1 MKPTICTTK
10 QCRGGVPSLRCL
22 AVAALVFVALAFA
35 SGAFAQA
42 EQDAAAAVTEEG
54 AGESDAG
61 PSTDAEG
68 EAPAEP
74 RAEETLQA
82 DAEGPVDAAESAQT
96 PEELTGDTGP
106 ADEAAA
112 GDDDWGEFD
121 DWEEEDGGGD
131 SGAKAWGFQLGGFV
145 EGLIAPR
152 VVRSSASANEFVAA
166 EARFRLNL
174 DATHEIASARFRGDV
189 YADGVDSRVWFD
201 IRDASIFVRGGNW
214 FSMRFGR
221 QVLTWGTGDFLFL
234 NDLFPKDFNSF
245 FIGRADEYL
254 KAPSNSVQTTFMMKK
269 VGLDLIWTPIF
280 EPDRFIDGE
289 RLSFFNPLLG
299 EIQGDRT
306 TFVDAEGNPQ
316 PASPIEPLFPEKRLR
331 NGTIHGRLYGSA
343 GPVELAAYGYV
354 GFWPQPTALA
364 GLPGDPANPPN
375 VTYARLGAYG
385 ASIRAPLGGGLIN
398 IEGAFYDSFDD
409 RAGADPTTPNSQFR
423 GLAGYERELFPKFQ
437 MGLQYYL
444 EYTLKYDELTAT
456 PPPGGTPGSYWPQYL
471 PNRFRHVLTLR
482 LTQFLV
488 MDNLELSLFTFFSPD
503 ELDTYIRPRITYKI
517 IEPLAIVVGAN
528 LMFGRHEYTF
538 FGQLKENTNVYARVR
553 YSF

>member
-1 MKPTICTTK
+1 MTPTSCTTK
-10 QCRGGVPSLRCL
+10 QCPKGGGSLRCL
-22 AVAALVFVALAFA
+22 AVAALVFAALAFA

-42 EQDAAAAVTEEG
+42 EEANAPSTEEEG

-61 PSTDAEG
+61 PSTAS
-68 EAPAEP
+68 
-74 RAEETLQA
+74 
-82 DAEGPVDAAESAQT
+82 DAAPDS
-96 PEELTGDTGP
+96 
-106 ADEAAA
+106 

-121 DWEEEDGGGD
+121 DWEEEEGDGSGG
-131 SGAKAWGFQLGGFV
+131 KAWGFQIGGFV
-145 EGLIAPR
+145 EGLVAPR
-152 VVRSSASANEFVAA
+152 VVRSSASASEFVAA

-189 YADGVDSRVWFD
+189 YADGVDGRVWFD

-269 VGLDLIWTPIF
+269 VALDLIWTPIF
-280 EPDRFIDGE
+280 EPDRFINGE
-289 RLSFFNPLLG
+289 RLSFFNPLTG
-299 EIQGDRT
+299 EIQGDRSP
-306 TFVDAEGNPQ
+306 F
-316 PASPIEPLFPEKRLR
+316 SPIQPLFPDKRLR

-354 GFWPQPTALA
+354 GYWPQPLALT
-364 GLPGDPANPPN
+364 GLPDPAAPPQL
-375 VTYARLGAYG
+375 TYARLGAYG
-385 ASIRAPLGGGLIN
+385 ASVRAPLGGGLIN
-398 IEGAFYDSFDD
+398 AEASFYDSFED
-409 RAGADPTTPNSQFR
+409 RTGTDPTIPNSQFR
-423 GLAGYERELFPKFQ
+423 GLVGYERELFPKFQ

-444 EYTLKYDELTAT
+444 EYTFQHDELVQN
-456 PPPGGTPGSYWPQYL
+456 SLWPDYEQHE
-471 PNRFRHVLTLR
+471 FRHLLTLR

-517 IEPLAIVVGAN
+517 IEPLVVVVGAN
-528 LMFGRHEYTF
+528 LMFGRHDYTF
-538 FGQLKENTNVYARVR
+538 FGQLKENTNVYARLR

>member
-1 MKPTICTTK
+1 MKPTICTAK
-10 QCRGGVPSLRCL
+10 QCHRGGGSLKCL
-22 AVAALVFVALAFA
+22 AMAALVVAALAFA
-35 SGAFAQA
+35 SGALGQV
-42 EQDAAAAVTEEG
+42 EQDAAVPNVEEG

-61 PSTDAEG
+61 PSTGTQPETSSDPTSEEAHEAEAEG
-68 EAPAEP
+68 PVNAAAVTDTPEELAGDVEP
-74 RAEETLQA
+74 MA
-82 DAEGPVDAAESAQT
+82 DAEGDQ
-96 PEELTGDTGP
+96 
-106 ADEAAA
+106 
-112 GDDDWGEFD
+112 DWGEFD
-121 DWEEEDGGGD
+121 DWEEEEGGEGG
-131 SGAKAWGFQLGGFV
+131 SGANAWGFQIGGFL
-145 EGLIAPR
+145 EGLVAPR
-152 VVRSSASANEFVAA
+152 VVQSSASDNEFVAA

-201 IRDASIFVRGGNW
+201 IRDASIFVRGGSW

-254 KAPSNSVQTTFMMKK
+254 KAPSNSIQTTFMMKK

-280 EPDRFIDGE
+280 APDRFINGE
-289 RLSFFNPLLG
+289 RLSFFNPLTG
-299 EIQGDRT
+299 QIQGDRSPLSP
-306 TFVDAEGNPQ
+306 VQ
-316 PASPIEPLFPEKRLR
+316 PTFPEKRLR

-354 GFWPQPTALA
+354 GFWPQPIALTGPLA
-364 GLPGDPANPPN
+364 PPPDAPN
-375 VTYARLGAYG
+375 VTYARLAVYG
-385 ASIRAPLGGGLIN
+385 ASVRAPLGGGLIN
-398 IEGAFYDSFDD
+398 VEGAFYDSFDD
-409 RAGADPTTPNSQFR
+409 RAGTDPTTPNSQFR

-444 EYTLKYDELTAT
+444 EFTLKYDELTAA
-456 PPPGGTPGSYWPQYL
+456 PAPGDTPGSYWPEYL
-471 PNRFRHVLTLR
+471 PNRFRHLITLR
-482 LTQFLV
+482 LTQLLV
-488 MDNLELSLFTFFSPD
+488 MDNLELSLFVFFSPD

-528 LMFGRHEYTF
+528 LMFGRYDYTF
-538 FGQLKENTNVYARVR
+538 FGQLEQNTNVYARIR

>member
-1 MKPTICTTK
+1 MKPTICTTQ
-10 QCRGGVPSLRCL
+10 QCRNGRGSLRCF
-22 AVAALVFVALAFA
+22 AVAALVFAVLAFA
-35 SGAFAQA
+35 SGVFAQPQ
-42 EQDAAAAVTEEG
+42 QDAATADVE
-54 AGESDAG
+54 DAG
-61 PSTDAEG
+61 DEADEEPSTEPQPDSSPDLMSEEAHEAE
-68 EAPAEP
+68 
-74 RAEETLQA
+74 
-82 DAEGPVDAAESAQT
+82 AEGPVDAAEASET
-96 PEELTGDTGP
+96 PEELAGDVEPG
-106 ADEAAA
+106 DAA
-112 GDDDWGEFD
+112 GSDEDWGEFD
-121 DWEEEDGGGD
+121 QWDEDESD
-131 SGAKAWGFQLGGFV
+131 SSDGKPWNFQIGGFV
-145 EGLIAPR
+145 EGLVAPR
-152 VVRSSASANEFVAA
+152 VVRSSASASEFAAA

-189 YADGVDSRVWFD
+189 YADGVDGPVWFD

-280 EPDRFIDGE
+280 EPDRFINGE
-289 RLSFFNPLLG
+289 RLSFFNPLTG
-299 EIQGDRT
+299 EIQGDRSP
-306 TFVDAEGNPQ
+306 F
-316 PASPIEPLFPEKRLR
+316 SPIQPLFPDKRLR

-343 GPVELAAYGYV
+343 GPVELAAYGYA
-354 GFWPQPTALA
+354 GFWPQPIALT
-364 GLPGDPANPPN
+364 GLPDPANPPQL
-375 VTYARLGAYG
+375 TYARLAVYG
-385 ASIRAPLGGGLIN
+385 ASLRAPLGGGLIN
-398 IEGAFYDSFDD
+398 VEGAFYDSFDD

-444 EYTLKYDELTAT
+444 EYTLKYDELK
-456 PPPGGTPGSYWPQYL
+456 SNSLWPAYEQHE
-471 PNRFRHVLTLR
+471 FRHLLTLR

-528 LMFGRHEYTF
+528 LMFGRHDYTF
-538 FGQLKENTNVYARVR
+538 FGQLKENTNVYARLR

>member
-1 MKPTICTTK
+1 MKPKLCTSQ
-10 QCRGGVPSLRCL
+10 QCRGGVPSLRCM
-22 AVAALVFVALAFA
+22 AVAALVFALLAFA
-35 SGAFAQA
+35 SGAFAQDA
-42 EQDAAAAVTEEG
+42 EGTGTPVEEG

-61 PSTDAEG
+61 PST
-68 EAPAEP
+68 PAEP
-74 RAEETLQA
+74 TARASDEASE
-82 DAEGPVDAAESAQT
+82 T
-96 PEELTGDTGP
+96 PEEVAGDVEPFDEPSDFEAPIDSAHSGDT
-106 ADEAAA
+106 
-112 GDDDWGEFD
+112 GDDDWDEFD
-121 DWEEEDGGGD
+121 DWEEEEGSGGG
-131 SGAKAWGFQLGGFV
+131 SGAKAWDFQLGGFV

-152 VVRSSASANEFVAA
+152 VVRSSASANEFTSA
-166 EARFRLNL
+166 EARFRLNM
-174 DATHEIASARFRGDV
+174 DAVHEIASARFRGDV
-189 YADGVDSRVWFD
+189 FVDGALSRIWFD

-280 EPDRFIDGE
+280 EPDRFITGE
-289 RLSFFNPLLG
+289 RLSFFNPLPG
-299 EIQGDRT
+299 EIQGDRS
-306 TFVDAEGNPQ
+306 AL
-316 PASPIEPLFPEKRLR
+316 SPIQPTAPDRRLR

-354 GFWPQPTALA
+354 GFWPQPTALT
-364 GLPGDPANPPN
+364 GTLPPPTPEDAPN
-375 VTYARLGAYG
+375 LTFARLAVYG
-385 ASIRAPLGGGLIN
+385 ASLRAPVGGGLFN

-409 RAGADPTTPNSQFR
+409 RAGTDPTTPNSQFR

-444 EYTLKYDELTAT
+444 EYTLKYDELRSQGD
-456 PPPGGTPGSYWPQYL
+456 PPGSYWTPYL

-488 MDNLELSLFTFFSPD
+488 MDKLELSLFTFFSPD
-503 ELDTYIRPRITYKI
+503 ELDTYIRPRVTYKI
-517 IEPLAIVVGAN
+517 IDPLAIVVGAN
-528 LMFGRHEYTF
+528 LMFGRDDYTF
-538 FGQLKENTNVYARVR
+538 FGQLKENTNVYVRLR